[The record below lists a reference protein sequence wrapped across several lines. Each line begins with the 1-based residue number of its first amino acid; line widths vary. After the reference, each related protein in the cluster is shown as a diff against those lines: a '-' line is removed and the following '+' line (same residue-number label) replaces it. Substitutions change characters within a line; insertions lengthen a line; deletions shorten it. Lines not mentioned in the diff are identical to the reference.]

1 MLVIDSSEIKNI
13 EKLAAQQGMPLSS
26 LMEQAGTKI
35 AEIATEIIYKKKL
48 KNICIICGTGNN
60 GGDGLVAARLMSV
73 MKCNVRVILA
83 DGDPK
88 TDLAKMNFNLL
99 PNKVEVFSFYER
111 AIECV
116 SIIEE
121 SDMIIDAVYGI
132 GFRDGLNPQT
142 GEIIRLCN
150 ENKKACKIAVD
161 VPSGIVCDSGE
172 IINDCFK
179 ADITVSFT
187 ALKPLHVLYPS
198 MDCCGEIRVADV
210 GIPKN
215 IMSVC
220 SYTMKTTDCYI
231 KNNPLRER
239 RMSAHKGSNGTL
251 LSICGSYGMAGAA
264 ILSGGAALRTGVG
277 LLKSAVPKSIYPIVA
292 SQLPESVFMP
302 LDETEN
308 GTVSVSAFDRILS
321 EIINKAGAVLI
332 GCGLGQS
339 DDITQ
344 LVSMLVENSTKP
356 LVIDADGINA
366 LSMNI
371 DILRRA
377 TVPIILTP
385 HPGEMA
391 RLTSTDIMAVQLH
404 RYEMTK
410 LLAQEYHVTV
420 VLKGANTIIAT
431 PEGKVYVNRTGNN
444 GMAKGGSGDVLAGI
458 MASLLAQGTD
468 AEKAAVY
475 AVYYHGLAG
484 DRCAE
489 NYTRRSML
497 PSDLVDEIRYSEFG
511 KIRN

>member
-1 MLVIDSSEIKNI
+1 MLVIDSNEMRNI
-13 EKLAAQQGMPLSS
+13 EKLAAQQGTPLSS

-35 AEIATEIIYKKKL
+35 AEIVTEMIYRNKL
-48 KNICIICGTGNN
+48 KKICIICGSGNN
-60 GGDGLVAARLMSV
+60 GGDGFVAARLISV
-73 MKCNVRVILA
+73 MNCTVNVILA

-88 TDLAKMNFNLL
+88 TDLAKMNFNIL
-99 PNKVEVFSFYER
+99 PDKVNILPFYER
-111 AIECV
+111 AIESV
-116 SIIEE
+116 SVIAE

-132 GFRDGLNPQT
+132 GFRDGLNPQIA
-142 GEIIRLCN
+142 EIIQLCN
-150 ENKKACKIAVD
+150 ENQKARKIAVD

-172 IINDCFK
+172 IINGCFK
-179 ADITVSFT
+179 ADLTVSFT

-198 MDCCGEIRVADV
+198 MDYCGEIRVAEV

-215 IMSVC
+215 IISVC
-220 SYTMKTTDCYI
+220 EYAMKTTDSYI
-231 KNNPLRER
+231 KDNPLKGR
-239 RMSAHKGSNGTL
+239 RMSAHKGTNGTL

-264 ILSGGAALRTGVG
+264 VLSGISALRTGVG

-292 SQLPESVFMP
+292 QKLIESVFLP
-302 LDETEN
+302 LEETAG
-308 GTVSVSAFDRILS
+308 GTISAGEFDKILY
-321 EIINKAGAVLI
+321 EIMNRCSAVLL

-339 DDITQ
+339 DDITK
-344 LVSMLVENSTKP
+344 LVSMIVENSTKP
-356 LVIDADGINA
+356 IVIDADGINA
-366 LSMNI
+366 VSMNI
-371 DILRRA
+371 DVLRRA

-391 RLTSTDIMAVQLH
+391 RMTHTDIAAVQAH

-410 LLAQEYHVTV
+410 LFAQEYHVTV

-431 PEGKVYVNRTGNN
+431 PEGRAYVNRTGNN

-468 AEKAAVY
+468 TEKAAVY

-489 NYTRRSML
+489 NYSKRSML
-497 PSDLVDEIRYSEFG
+497 PSDIADEIRYSEFG
-511 KIRN
+511 KIRD